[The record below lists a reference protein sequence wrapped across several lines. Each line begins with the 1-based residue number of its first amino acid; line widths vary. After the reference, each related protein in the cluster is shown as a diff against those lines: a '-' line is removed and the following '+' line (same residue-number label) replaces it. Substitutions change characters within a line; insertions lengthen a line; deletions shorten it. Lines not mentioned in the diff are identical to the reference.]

1 MVPITLGQRHR
12 RARRGWSGLLAA
24 TAVAAVVGGSFLAPA
39 ASARTHAKA
48 TKGTKVVKEVNRGTY
63 GKILVTLKKRT
74 LYIQPGGTCTA
85 GCLTIW
91 PPLLMPTGTT
101 MPAGATGLGTV
112 SMSEGLQVT
121 FNGLPLYTFYTDTK
135 KATGGE
141 DVGSPPFFV
150 AQVNG

>member
-39 ASARTHAKA
+39 ASAQTHAKA
-48 TKGTKVVKEVNRGTY
+48 TKGTY